1 MSPSERENRNKRM
14 NDTTTRA
21 KDDDKKNGHSTTT
34 YYLYYLT
41 TIAIAPAPYQRGE
54 RAMIQHQ
61 NDEMMMIT
69 YRVD

>member
-1 MSPSERENRNKRM
+1 MI
-14 NDTTTRA
+14 
-21 KDDDKKNGHSTTT
+21 KKNGHGTTT
-34 YYLYYLT
+34 YYLYYLIA
-41 TIAIAPAPYQRGE
+41 IAIAPAPYQRGE